1 MPCLDLILG
10 ILGLVLGFG
19 FVIVMV
25 IKHVNYG
32 LALTIGAL
40 VLGFSFGSGIEGF
53 LEAAYL
59 TVTDMTTLELVLAV
73 SLIPI
78 LAQSLVDTRLM
89 DGLIAGLKS
98 VLPQKGVLA
107 MIPAV
112 FGLFPMMGG
121 ALISAPLIDEEAS
134 RLQVNAEKK
143 AIINLWFRHIWFF
156 VSPLVTTLII
166 VGRLT
171 NVNIYSVIL
180 VNMPVFAVHLAIGY
194 FALLKP
200 IKSVGGLQQAGSSV
214 ADVFKGAAPV
224 ALTIVVNILG
234 APLSISLAVGIASAF
249 LIGRSTVRDI
259 GRTIRTGFKWTL
271 VVAVLGAMYFRYTVR
286 YNGVDSFIVSNAK
299 LYGFPMIVFLTIIP
313 LTFGFITAE
322 PQSSAIMSASLVA
335 SAFSFLSPA
344 QVSLLYVSSFLA
356 YFVSPLHLCMILT
369 VGYFKSKLKSVYVW
383 LVPFAILD
391 YMACLL
397 ATFTLMSS
405 NIL

>member
-1 MPCLDLILG
+1 MG

-32 LALTIGAL
+32 LALTVGAL

-156 VSPLVTTLII
+156 ISPLVTTLII

-194 FALLKP
+194 LALLKP
-200 IKSVGGLQQAGSSV
+200 IKAAGGLQQADSSV

-249 LIGRSTVRDI
+249 LIGRSTVRGI

-299 LYGFPMIVFLTIIP
+299 LYGFPMIAFLTIIP